1 MVSAMDVV
9 TARPI
14 ELDRYAALARTTGI
28 IGIAFLVLLF
38 GPIIALAS
46 ADEPALEA
54 TAAEAV
60 NYFGNLEATWAQLT
74 MAASTL
80 GMIGSLWFFVAF
92 GFLLRRAEGDP
103 PWRSTIATLSG
114 ALLAAYG
121 LIGVSSVGAASLHGG
136 RITPR
141 GRRLRVCVRQRRLR
155 EYMDRARQFRR
166 LLRLGDPLHGR
177 ARTLDGLVDCG
188 CRSLPGGC
196 QVRVDGRVLGR
207 WLRTVLALDHRGLYP
222 TDRAARPVEQRRTL
236 RSAALALDRPGVHE
250 ADVCAGSRSVS
261 VTNGETDSCS
271 ASSADR

>member
-9 TARPI
+9 TARPT

-54 TAAEAV
+54 TAAEAAK
-60 NYFGNLEATWAQLT
+60 YFGNLEATWAQLT

-103 PWRSTIATLSG
+103 PWRSAIATLSG

-121 LIGVSSVGAASLHGG
+121 LIGLSSVGAASLHGG
-136 RITPR
+136 RITPEVADYAYAFGNVGFANAWIALASFAVCSGWVILSTGVLER
-141 GRRLRVCVRQRRLR
+141 WMGWWIVVAGPCLVVARFAWTAGFWGVSYALFWLWIIVVCIRLIVRP
-155 EYMDRARQFRR
+155 DRW
-166 LLRLGDPLHGR
+166 
-177 ARTLDGLVDCG
+177 
-188 CRSLPGGC
+188 SN
-196 QVRVDGRVLGR
+196 
-207 WLRTVLALDHRGLYP
+207 
-222 TDRAARPVEQRRTL
+222 AAR
-236 RSAALALDRPGVHE
+236 
-250 ADVCAGSRSVS
+250 
-261 VTNGETDSCS
+261 
-271 ASSADR
+271 

>member
-9 TARPI
+9 TARPT

-60 NYFGNLEATWAQLT
+60 NYFRNLEATWAQLT

-114 ALLAAYG
+114 ALLAALG
-121 LIGVSSVGAASLHGG
+121 LIGASWEAASLHGG
-136 RITPR
+136 RITPEVADYAYAVGNVGFANIWIAMASFAVCSGWVILSTGVLER
-141 GRRLRVCVRQRRLR
+141 WMGWWIVVAGLGLAVARFAWTAGFWGVGYALFWLWIIVVCIRLIVRP
-155 EYMDRARQFRR
+155 DRW
-166 LLRLGDPLHGR
+166 
-177 ARTLDGLVDCG
+177 
-188 CRSLPGGC
+188 SN
-196 QVRVDGRVLGR
+196 
-207 WLRTVLALDHRGLYP
+207 
-222 TDRAARPVEQRRTL
+222 AAR
-236 RSAALALDRPGVHE
+236 
-250 ADVCAGSRSVS
+250 
-261 VTNGETDSCS
+261 
-271 ASSADR
+271 